1 MEGIAD
7 PGLVAEPIDVFAFEP
22 EPPGWMIEP
31 RTPGKGVFFD
41 HHIDLRE
48 PEGGRLTEWLVE
60 RFNEQRDMDRHRGI
74 ETWRL
79 RIRKLAANAM
89 RGHFFRTCPAVL
101 YSRGAASAWYR
112 EKPDWMRHGGL
123 RDAIDPLIAAGL
135 IDGFDGKKMP
145 GGHQVPS
152 WTASYW
158 ATDELVRTALDFGV
172 TPTSIIPDVP
182 EEDLVQL
189 YATKPKP
196 RYDKLRGGLVQ
207 PRKGKRIRFDPTPQ
221 TRQWSATLAAINA
234 FYRQQQIEPAPD
246 VLEGWLAERNADPDR
261 RGPHYRMPE
270 LFGTDLYRV
279 FNNGDAAD
287 PRFNLGGRLFG
298 GWWMYVSE
306 KARSAITINGQPTIE
321 LDYAQCHPRML
332 YHERGL
338 PGDGELYTVPEIVAY
353 EIETGREAKTYRP
366 CIKWLTQ
373 ILINGRGRPEAVKPP
388 GDMLF
393 PPDIPLKRVIGFI
406 EAVHQPIADSFRTG
420 AGLRLMRTESDIAFE
435 IVATAMA
442 EGWTVLPVHDSFITT
457 IDRRDRLRAMMVDAY
472 VRRLGREPVFKD
484 DIMNEIQ

>member
-1 MEGIAD
+1 MKGIAD
-7 PGLVAEPIDVFAFEP
+7 PDLVAEPVDLFASEP
-22 EPPGWMIEP
+22 QPPGWRVEQP
-31 RTPGKGVFFD
+31 TPGKGVFFD

-48 PEGGRLTEWLVE
+48 PEGGRLREWLVE
-60 RFNEQRDMDRHRGI
+60 RFNEQRDMDRHRGM
-74 ETWRL
+74 EMWRL

-89 RGHFFRTCPAVL
+89 RGHFFRTYPAVL
-101 YSRGAASAWYR
+101 YSRGSASGWYR
-112 EKPDWMRHGGL
+112 EKPKWMKHGGL

-145 GGHQVPS
+145 GGHPVPS

-158 ATDELVRTALDFGV
+158 ATDELIRTALDFGV

-182 EEDLVQL
+182 KEDLVQL

-207 PRKGKRIRFDPTPQ
+207 PRKGKRIWFDPTPQ
-221 TRQWSATLAAINA
+221 TQQWSDTLAAINA

-246 VLEGWLAERNADPDR
+246 VLEAWLAERNADPDR
-261 RGPHYRMPE
+261 GGPHYRMPE

-321 LDYAQCHPRML
+321 LDYANCHPRML
-332 YHERGL
+332 YHERDL
-338 PGDGELYTVPEIVAY
+338 PEDGELYTVPEIVAY
-353 EIETGREAKTYRP
+353 EEATNRKPGTYRP
-366 CIKWLTQ
+366 CVKWLTQ
-373 ILINGRGRPEAVKPP
+373 ILINGRGRPEMVDPP
-388 GDMLF
+388 EGMAF
-393 PPDIPLKRVIGFI
+393 PPDIPVKQITRFI
-406 EAVHQPIADSFRTG
+406 EAMHQPIADTFRKG
-420 AGLRLMRTESDIAFE
+420 EGLRLMRVESDIAFE
-435 IVATAMA
+435 IVSTAMA
-442 EGWTVLPVHDSFITT
+442 EGWTALSVHDSFITA
-457 IDRRDRLRAMMVDAY
+457 IDHRDRLRSMMIEAY
-472 VRRLGREPVFKD
+472 SQRMKGWKPMIKS
-484 DIMNEIQ
+484 